1 MNIEERKAF
10 NHLIYM
16 DERIIV
22 LLKSFENQGEN
33 SEKQESDL
41 HPSGSKP
48 GVQYGLRS
56 SIRSSGCN
64 TIHSPNCVSNRKTYL
79 QFS

>member
-1 MNIEERKAF
+1 
-10 NHLIYM
+10 M

-22 LLKSFENQGEN
+22 LLKSSENKGEN
-33 SEKQESDL
+33 SEKEESDL

-48 GVQYGLRS
+48 WVQYGLRS
-56 SIRSSGCN
+56 SMKSSGCN
-64 TIHSPNCVSNRKTYL
+64 TILSPNCVSNRNIYL

>member
-33 SEKQESDL
+33 SEKEESDL
-41 HPSGSKP
+41 YPSGSKP

-56 SIRSSGCN
+56 
-64 TIHSPNCVSNRKTYL
+64 
-79 QFS
+79 